1 MKSAYELA
9 MERMGGS
16 GESSPLTDEQKA
28 KIAEIGTLYESKIA
42 GAKVGF
48 DGRIAAAHAATDF
61 MQVAMLEDDRRK
73 EIVRL
78 DAACEAEK
86 EKVRASSAT

>member
-9 MERMGGS
+9 MERSGGQS
-16 GESSPLTDEQKA
+16 TPLTDEQKA
-28 KIAEIGTLYESKIA
+28 KIAEINTLYESKVA

-61 MQVAMLEDDRRK
+61 MQVATLEDERRK

-78 DAACEAEK
+78 EATCEAEK
-86 EKVRASSAT
+86 EKVRAAG